1 MKTITLSLLLGLGL
15 AAGFVS
21 CKGTSSQEVSPSAS
35 QAPDGMRIAEF
46 TFTERDP

>member
-21 CKGTSSQEVSPSAS
+21 CQGPSSQEVAPNTS
-35 QAPDGMRIAEF
+35 QAPNGMRIAAF
-46 TFTERDP
+46 TFTEKDP